1 MASTEVI
8 WAELAAY
15 WEEACLT
22 ERQLRKYAERD
33 RDYWHEIADH
43 MSSIVDKYAQEKE
56 EGPF

>member
-1 MASTEVI
+1 MSEAERI

-22 ERQLRKYAERD
+22 ERKLREYAERD
-33 RDYWHEIADH
+33 ATYWHEIADH
-43 MSSIVDKYAQEKE
+43 MSAIADKYAREKE